1 MQREPD
7 IEYAARGRDLTRI
20 DAPLGKRDLG
30 KRDRYFFAEKYLSPF
45 RPRYCARPSSAAL
58 YLKNRVDTADT
69 ALSGLLK
76 RYNETDTALSNL
88 LKRVNGLDTQFSE
101 HLKKG

>member
-1 MQREPD
+1 MADWDEK
-7 IEYAARGRDLTRI
+7 RI
-20 DAPLGKRDLG
+20 RVLEEEVGV
-30 KRDRYFFAEKYLSPF
+30 
-45 RPRYCARPSSAAL
+45 RPSSAAL